1 MIKLII
7 GAKGSGKT
15 KKIHDMANAAVE
27 NSNGDIVYIDCK
39 DDHMYSLNYR
49 IRLLN
54 SNDYEIETDL
64 GLYGFVRGLIAGNND
79 ITTIF
84 MDGIKKMTKK
94 PLDELEEFFGH
105 LIKLGNSLDT
115 DFVLTVSCAE
125 EELPGYLKKMLEK
138 KEAVKI

>member
-7 GAKGSGKT
+7 GPKGSGKT
-15 KKIHDMANAAVE
+15 KKIHDMANAAIE
-27 NSNGDIVYIDCK
+27 TSNGNIVYIDCK
-39 DDHMYSLNYR
+39 GDHIYSLNYR

-54 SNDYEIETDL
+54 SNDYDIETDL

-84 MDGIKKMTKK
+84 IDGVKKMTRK
-94 PLDELEEFFGH
+94 PLEELEGFFTH
-105 LIKLGNSLDT
+105 LVKFGKTLNT
-115 DFVLTVSCAE
+115 DFIFTISCAE
-125 EELPGYLKKMLEK
+125 DELPAYFKNMLKN